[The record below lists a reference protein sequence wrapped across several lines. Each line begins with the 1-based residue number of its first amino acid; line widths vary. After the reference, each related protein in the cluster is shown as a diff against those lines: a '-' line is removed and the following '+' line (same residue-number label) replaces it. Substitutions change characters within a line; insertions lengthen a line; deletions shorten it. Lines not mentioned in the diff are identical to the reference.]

1 MDLPGFV
8 AVCGSSLFGWWLLQ
22 TNSVK
27 SLFFAMCGYCSLWW
41 SATDW
46 TRFPKCL
53 EPVRFPVIA
62 KRFRVCVSGCL
73 HPSACWQLCLASIS
87 YLCRAPR
94 SDRSESLE
102 PFRPSLCMPEALG
115 PYSFIHGHGPLAF
128 QKYVGIFRSPLGHLS
143 PQLFFLSL
151 LSSLLS
157 AQTFLSTTSG
167 RLQN

>member
-22 TNSVK
+22 TNSIK
-27 SLFFAMCGYCSLWW
+27 SVFFAMCGYCSLWW

-73 HPSACWQLCLASIS
+73 HPSACWQLCLCLHFLLVESPTVRQKWE
-87 YLCRAPR
+87 LRAFQAFPVHAR
-94 SDRSESLE
+94 SFGSVQLHTWSWTPSFSKICWSLSK
-102 PFRPSLCMPEALG
+102 PFRTSQSPAL
-115 PYSFIHGHGPLAF
+115 
-128 QKYVGIFRSPLGHLS
+128 
-143 PQLFFLSL
+143 LFKPFE
-151 LSSLLS
+151 
-157 AQTFLSTTSG
+157 
-167 RLQN
+167 